1 MSYANALRPYNTMF
15 LSDDNFIPSNGSHA
29 SFGSASPEFVESI
42 PSRFFESIKI
52 ITGEYIS
59 APPQRVHSVILVID
73 AKISTALHIFNA
85 IQDLYLSRNSR
96 DRQIAERLK
105 CLYRDA
111 LEEGEEMRTD
121 SIGQLSKFFLNNR
134 DVGVPKITL
143 TPDGTLRARWIHDV
157 GNFIAIEFTG
167 KPLARVVTE
176 MPRENETAK
185 YFFSESIENVV
196 PNARAIGASF
206 A

>member
-1 MSYANALRPYNTMF
+1 MTYTNALRADETMF
-15 LSDDNFIPSNGSHA
+15 LTEKNFTPNNASLARIDTADLIERIQITARVNLKDSVPSL
-29 SFGSASPEFVESI
+29 
-42 PSRFFESIKI
+42 R
-52 ITGEYIS
+52 
-59 APPQRVHSVILVID
+59 SVPFVID
-73 AKISTALHIFNA
+73 ANGSTATQIFNA
-85 IQDLYLSRNSR
+85 IQDLYLSQNSR

-105 CLYRDA
+105 CLYRDS
-111 LEEGEEMRTD
+111 LEEEEEIRTG
-121 SIGQLSKFFLNNR
+121 SIDQFCKFFLNNR
-134 DVGVPKITL
+134 GVGVPKITL

-167 KPLARVVTE
+167 KPLACVVAE
-176 MPRENETAK
+176 MPRINRTAK